1 MGTTAI
7 SVLSNQVLSRV
18 EEANPP
24 TFWSLTREV
33 YSALIEACND
43 LLLLVGRPSFLV
55 NQPFNLVPNTVW
67 QTVPKGQLLITDIL
81 GPSSP
86 LWRVSLFDMDY
97 VQTSWS
103 SDWES
108 DVASVPSRWFPVG
121 FTTFG
126 VHPAPSAPV
135 QVMLTSI
142 PYPTT
147 DAYPYTGAETVPFH
161 DEYFVAL
168 EQYAAHYL
176 RIKETGVE
184 FQESLGLYRSYLTL
198 AERMTE
204 IESRKDPLVFSRAL
218 GGLVGTDSIRKR

>member
-81 GPSSP
+81 GPSRP
-86 LWRVSLFDMDY
+86 LWRLSPFDTAY
-97 VQTSWS
+97 VRTRSP
-103 SDWES
+103 SDWACA
-108 DVASVPSRWFPVG
+108 VVPARPPRAPGAV
-121 FTTFG
+121 TT
-126 VHPAPSAPV
+126 A
-135 QVMLTSI
+135 
-142 PYPTT
+142 
-147 DAYPYTGAETVPFH
+147 
-161 DEYFVAL
+161 
-168 EQYAAHYL
+168 
-176 RIKETGVE
+176 
-184 FQESLGLYRSYLTL
+184 
-198 AERMTE
+198 
-204 IESRKDPLVFSRAL
+204 
-218 GGLVGTDSIRKR
+218 